1 MHISYII
8 QNKNEIETI
17 LEPSIDHD
25 HVDEPLH
32 DDNIDEDEVG
42 IARC

>member
-1 MHISYII
+1 MFI

-42 IARC
+42 IYS